1 MIQISYLIIYIAQTF
16 TCTVLQEKHFQK
28 YHSRHWCSDLLVVL
42 SREIV
47 FKKSIWCGFI
57 SCISLHRLIPNLYLK
72 VNMFF

>member
-1 MIQISYLIIYIAQTF
+1 MIQISYLIIHIAQTF

-28 YHSRHWCSDLLVVL
+28 IPLKTLVFRFTSSIIKRNCVQ
-42 SREIV
+42 
-47 FKKSIWCGFI
+47 KSIWCGFI